1 MKKSKILSMFL
12 AVVMILSCFTS
23 AFAVTAV
30 NESANV
36 KDLIDAFGGDMTA
49 AEPKQEDLS
58 AYNNMVNAFNALS
71 QDEKDSF
78 DVFSFDKLLLAVYDR
93 ETALWKAENNST
105 SSANAYKAAHER
117 AKNVITM
124 PSYVDEAEALYT
136 SANAIST
143 QTKADAFIAQLA
155 SASKNAV
162 ILAGG
167 YYSSYKLFRN
177 SVSEKYG
184 AELVDLAADKISAV
198 TQKADDAN
206 KPVAPKSVSKPN
218 PSKFP
223 GGESDLDYIAAY
235 EAYLQYKEAYADYI
249 VAKYA
254 FEGEKHYLPALKQ
267 VVDAASD
274 FAYLYDIEVASIAAK
289 RSFNADGDTS
299 KIAEA
304 VAIYN
309 GLTDMQKAWLESVDN
324 YVFGEKKVS
333 AETDFGTEYGYSYY
347 QLPNLIDFCKSME
360 FYYTVKDFE
369 AVIDSISEPYTNQD
383 IAKAKEAYNN
393 IPKSLQS
400 AIAPEATVKYKE
412 ILAAVGPDDA
422 SDEEP
427 DLGAYPATDVSFAD
441 ISKANAEMLANATI
455 EVVLSAAGVSDTKEL
470 INTKVLTNQTIVSL
484 AGLLYPLLDTET
496 DGLISATPASLAKK
510 LTEEKLA
517 GAVEALTA
525 AGEDWNAVEIK
536 SGDFGFEDG
545 DAEGFLDA
553 ASAMLRSASLIHM
566 ALKLE
571 NQKNTT
577 NGTYTY
583 GAYEE
588 LIEIFEI
595 LDLKAVMS
603 SDEYTNYVNSAEV
616 KNDAKFRA
624 ILAPIVYLLVDLG
637 NDPVNT
643 ICDILPKAAYAIDSE
658 IVNTRINNVID
669 KFTMVT
675 IAHVDLT
682 TAGIYQILSDKLLVP
697 YEITLP
703 EEDFTALIK
712 ALAGCGEAVSK
723 PSVQRGQSVRMG
735 IESDRAKTIVVLMS
749 WILDEAAHNRAL
761 VNSLLDKVTDN
772 VFLKAALKVAL
783 TASVTFIPRRVIFLI
798 VSVLIT
804 LASVFSPLFN
814 LKF

>member
-1 MKKSKILSMFL
+1 
-12 AVVMILSCFTS
+12 
-23 AFAVTAV
+23 
-30 NESANV
+30 
-36 KDLIDAFGGDMTA
+36 
-49 AEPKQEDLS
+49 
-58 AYNNMVNAFNALS
+58 
-71 QDEKDSF
+71 
-78 DVFSFDKLLLAVYDR
+78 
-93 ETALWKAENNST
+93 
-105 SSANAYKAAHER
+105 
-117 AKNVITM
+117 
-124 PSYVDEAEALYT
+124 
-136 SANAIST
+136 
-143 QTKADAFIAQLA
+143 
-155 SASKNAV
+155 
-162 ILAGG
+162 
-167 YYSSYKLFRN
+167 
-177 SVSEKYG
+177 
-184 AELVDLAADKISAV
+184 
-198 TQKADDAN
+198 
-206 KPVAPKSVSKPN
+206 
-218 PSKFP
+218 
-223 GGESDLDYIAAY
+223 
-235 EAYLQYKEAYADYI
+235 
-249 VAKYA
+249 
-254 FEGEKHYLPALKQ
+254 
-267 VVDAASD
+267 
-274 FAYLYDIEVASIAAK
+274 
-289 RSFNADGDTS
+289 
-299 KIAEA
+299 
-304 VAIYN
+304 
-309 GLTDMQKAWLESVDN
+309 
-324 YVFGEKKVS
+324 
-333 AETDFGTEYGYSYY
+333 
-347 QLPNLIDFCKSME
+347 
-360 FYYTVKDFE
+360 
-369 AVIDSISEPYTNQD
+369 
-383 IAKAKEAYNN
+383 EAYNN

-412 ILAAVGPDDA
+412 ILASVGPDDA

-427 DLGAYPATDVSFAD
+427 DLGAYPATDVNFND
-441 ISKANAEMLANATI
+441 ISEKNARMLADATV
-455 EVVLSAAGVSDTKEL
+455 ELVLKAAGVSNTKEL

-484 AGLLYPLLDTET
+484 AALLYPLLDTET
-496 DGLISATPASLAKK
+496 GGLISATPASLAKQ
-510 LTEEKLA
+510 LTEEKFA

-525 AGEDWNAVEIK
+525 AGEDWTAVEIK

-588 LIEIFEI
+588 LIEVFEI

-669 KFTMVT
+669 QFKLVT
-675 IAHVDLT
+675 IEHVDLT

-712 ALAGCGEAVSK
+712 ALAGCGNAVSK
-723 PSVQRGQSVRMG
+723 PSVQRGQNFRMG

-749 WILDEAAHNRAL
+749 WILDEAAQNKAL

-772 VFLKAALKVAL
+772 VFLKAALRIAL
-783 TASVTFIPRRVIFLI
+783 TASATYIPRKVIFLI
-798 VSVLIT
+798 VTILIN
-804 LASVFSPLFN
+804 LANIFSPFFS